1 MTKRAVIA
9 AVALLLLAAGCG
21 QEGTII
27 PDLTAGRGTPAP
39 DAAATPHA
47 SPGATATAAA
57 GATPTPAPGQATA
70 APTGASQTQP
80 TKPAAEGGVNTP
92 KDGSYVYTYSGES
105 DDPFNPAAPPQ
116 RFDGELTV
124 EISHEGNVYT
134 SEQTN
139 TETPGRFTTRTRW
152 ETDRILLLS
161 FKTETSGGDFSCTF
175 DPPLLVAKIPIR
187 PETFPTQNFKGTGNA
202 CEGKLDITVEG
213 QETVKD
219 ATGRSWDTWR
229 ARIRLQAGNEQ
240 FTNTT
245 DQKQWLSPELGVEVR
260 TDGTSHGEIRT
271 AGGSQTFDGK
281 ATSALKRH
289 P

>member
-1 MTKRAVIA
+1 MTKRPVIA
-9 AVALLLLAAGCG
+9 VAALLILAAGCG

-39 DAAATPHA
+39 GATNAPEA
-47 SPGATATAAA
+47 SPGATTAADATA
-57 GATPTPAPGQATA
+57 TPAAGQATS
-70 APTGASQTQP
+70 APTTAPQAQT
-80 TKPAAEGGVNTP
+80 TKPAAEGGVNAP

-105 DDPFNPAAPPQ
+105 DDPFNPTAPPQ
-116 RFDGELTV
+116 KFDGELTV
-124 EISHEGNVYT
+124 DISHQGNVYT

-152 ETDRILLLS
+152 EADRILLLS

-175 DPPLLVAKIPIR
+175 DPPLLIAKIPIR

-202 CEGKLDITVEG
+202 CQGKLDITVEG

-219 ATGRSWDTWR
+219 ATGRSWETWR

-281 ATSALKRH
+281 AASALKRH

>member
-1 MTKRAVIA
+1 MTKRAVIVV
-9 AVALLLLAAGCG
+9 VALSLLAAGCG

-27 PDLTAGRGTPAP
+27 PDLTAERGTAAP
-39 DAAATPHA
+39 DATTAPQA
-47 SPGATATAAA
+47 SPGATNASGATAS
-57 GATPTPAPGQATA
+57 PAPGQATA
-70 APTGASQTQP
+70 APTTAPQAQT
-80 TKPAAEGGVNTP
+80 TKPAAEGGVNAP

-124 EISHEGNVYT
+124 DISHQGNVYT

-139 TETPGRFTTRTRW
+139 TETPGRFTTRARW

-161 FKTETSGGDFSCTF
+161 FKTETPGGDFSCTF
-175 DPPLLVAKIPIR
+175 DPPLVVAKIPIR

-202 CEGKLDITVEG
+202 CQGKLDITVEG

-219 ATGRSWDTWR
+219 ATGRSWSTWR

-245 DQKQWLSPELGVEVR
+245 DQSQWLSPELGVEVR

-281 ATSALKRH
+281 AATALKRQ